1 VPISHLN
8 SNYAFVALNVSN
20 QLKDMPWANF
30 RFGRHDRKLKYA
42 CNDTALRGS
51 YLTDLFK
58 GIAEPVAVR
67 LKDILSPEVIR
78 SHVSVFEKEL
88 EDIKLHSDSTLIVL
102 GDAARRYFEEHF
114 NKKNRRA
121 EYYCHYSYT
130 GLTDKQWI
138 EGLWRQLGIEADFD
152 AIAVK
157 YKMFR

>member
-1 VPISHLN
+1 LPTACPSVDSIHLT
-8 SNYAFVALNVSN
+8 
-20 QLKDMPWANF
+20 QQK
-30 RFGRHDRKLKYA
+30 
-42 CNDTALRGS
+42 
-51 YLTDLFK
+51 
-58 GIAEPVAVR
+58 
-67 LKDILSPEVIR
+67 
-78 SHVSVFEKEL
+78 
-88 EDIKLHSDSTLIVL
+88 HSSSSTLIVL